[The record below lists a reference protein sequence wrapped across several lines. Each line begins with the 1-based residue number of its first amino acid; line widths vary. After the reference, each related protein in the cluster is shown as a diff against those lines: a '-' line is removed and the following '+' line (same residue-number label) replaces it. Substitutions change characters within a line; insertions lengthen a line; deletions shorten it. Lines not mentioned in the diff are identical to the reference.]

1 MTRKWAR
8 TGSRPTALRQT
19 QYDWLWV
26 SAFVCP
32 ETGRALGAMHP
43 DLNAKRVN
51 QLLAAFGAEL
61 PADEHA
67 VLVWDNAGFHTAGE
81 IKVPPN
87 VTLLP
92 LPPYSPE
99 LNPTE
104 NLWHY
109 LRSHHWSNR
118 FYDDYDALM
127 TAACD
132 AWERACLD
140 PDLIRSVCAT
150 PLLQE
155 RA

>member
-1 MTRKWAR
+1 MWAR
-8 TGSRPTALRQT
+8 TGSRPTAVRQT

-26 SAFVCP
+26 SAFICP
-32 ETGRALGAMHP
+32 ETGQALGAMHP
-43 DLNAKRVN
+43 DLDAGRIN
-51 QLLAAFGAEL
+51 QLLADFSAEL

-67 VLVWDNAGFHTAGE
+67 VLVWDQAGFHTAGR
-81 IKVPPN
+81 IKMPQN

-109 LRSHHWSNR
+109 LRSHYWSNR

-127 TAACD
+127 EAACRAWD
-132 AWERACLD
+132 AVTRD
-140 PDLIRSVCAT
+140 TKTIQTVCAT
-150 PLLQE
+150 PILSM
-155 RA
+155 RAN